1 LKLEQENADGW
12 FFLGA
17 VQERTARIVEAR
29 ESYDKALK
37 KQPNHLGAALAQ
49 AKLYQ
54 REKRS
59 VDAAKLLQETA
70 EAHPASPLPLLE
82 LAQLR
87 ERENDGAGAIAAYR
101 QLLQRDE
108 RNALALN
115 NLAFRLGQDPKTRAE
130 GVQLAERAYQIAPRV
145 PAIADTLGWNLY
157 LAGDLDRAQRLLEE
171 AARGPETE
179 PGTRYHLA
187 QVYARRGKRAEARQQ
202 LEIAL
207 RTPVFTDA
215 AEARKLLDSLR

>member
-1 LKLEQENADGW
+1 MS
-12 FFLGA
+12 
-17 VQERTARIVEAR
+17 RRHHR
-29 ESYDKALK
+29 
-37 KQPNHLGAALAQ
+37 
-49 AKLYQ
+49 
-54 REKRS
+54 R
-59 VDAAKLLQETA
+59 
-70 EAHPASPLPLLE
+70 
-82 LAQLR
+82 
-87 ERENDGAGAIAAYR
+87 AG
-101 QLLQRDE
+101 
-108 RNALALN
+108 
-115 NLAFRLGQDPKTRAE
+115 
-130 GVQLAERAYQIAPRV
+130 AERAYQIAPRV

-171 AARGPETE
+171 AVSGPETE